1 MSLQEFLSLPHL
13 VDWHREL
20 VTLLEGCRRPDFP
33 RQLSATLK
41 LIIDHENVILKV
53 YQSDNDK
60 PHLLYHDYPRA
71 LEPQYIDRYLSAA
84 YLQDPVLYSIRS
96 GSSTGILQINSQT
109 CQLQGSEYFDMYYKE
124 LRLDDEIDVLL
135 PIDNRCHLVLSIGRR
150 GTPPTTPCELQ
161 ALQNLYP
168 ILVHLL
174 GDYWK
179 HNIEQSF
186 NQQSQVALEHALLH
200 FGNSLLTR
208 REREIVA
215 LMLNGNSS
223 KHIARQLSISVETVK
238 VHRKNIYTRLNINSE
253 LQLCSL
259 FLKKSCDFH
268 TLAETSAAR
277 VREPLIHLPPG
288 ASQQSSDLS
297 E

>member
-96 GSSTGILQINSQT
+96 GSSTSILQINSQT

-150 GTPPTTPCELQ
+150 GTPPLPRVSFRRCRTSIRYSYICWVIIGSTTL
-161 ALQNLYP
+161 
-168 ILVHLL
+168 
-174 GDYWK
+174 
-179 HNIEQSF
+179 
-186 NQQSQVALEHALLH
+186 
-200 FGNSLLTR
+200 
-208 REREIVA
+208 
-215 LMLNGNSS
+215 SS
-223 KHIARQLSISVETVK
+223 RSTSRAKWRWSMHCCTSETA
-238 VHRKNIYTRLNINSE
+238 
-253 LQLCSL
+253 C
-259 FLKKSCDFH
+259 
-268 TLAETSAAR
+268 
-277 VREPLIHLPPG
+277 
-288 ASQQSSDLS
+288 
-297 E
+297 